1 MLDLLGKNAAE
12 EKNRE
17 KTFSIRGVGEQAD
30 VQLERLEQTLKG
42 YAPGGCKRLMAAPKT
57 KMAEE
62 MLLNT
67 DFVRAVEEELFDIRR
82 NYELYKETIKNG
94 IENETSRQSAGETPE
109 MSGKEINQKEAS
121 KKQSDGF
128 DYIDE
133 KGKQDWDHPVV
144 QAAGAIL
151 AQKIEEDFFNID
163 ELYKDDRHSILDCF
177 EILRHIDEN
186 HFAVRV
192 AEEYLR
198 NKIRTSDEKLFAS
211 IAKLAS
217 VRGEDHFFVRTAVK
231 VLKEEMEE
239 ELAERGVQGDVFAA
253 VSRLAE
259 KDEGH
264 FLVRAGRE
272 VVAERII
279 GEIETAEQNVISE
292 RINEPDFNPVS
303 VSSDSIA
310 DYIWN
315 LYCALL
321 SEYENEQKL
330 RAEQQAQAQTGEPEP
345 NNSVLAEN
353 IHAAVPVVDRTPRI
367 TYSEFLSSLRLK
379 NSKCKGIVIIPALL
393 TLAKLP
399 KERSDDPL
407 EKFLDSAFKLAV
419 EEMNKTRPAIGL
431 PVYDR
436 LHEKEITVAKKQID
450 LKA

>member
-1 MLDLLGKNAAE
+1 M
-12 EKNRE
+12 
-17 KTFSIRGVGEQAD
+17 
-30 VQLERLEQTLKG
+30 
-42 YAPGGCKRLMAAPKT
+42 
-57 KMAEE
+57 
-62 MLLNT
+62 
-67 DFVRAVEEELFDIRR
+67 
-82 NYELYKETIKNG
+82 
-94 IENETSRQSAGETPE
+94 
-109 MSGKEINQKEAS
+109 
-121 KKQSDGF
+121 
-128 DYIDE
+128 
-133 KGKQDWDHPVV
+133 
-144 QAAGAIL
+144 
-151 AQKIEEDFFNID
+151 
-163 ELYKDDRHSILDCF
+163 
-177 EILRHIDEN
+177 RHIDEN

-321 SEYENEQKL
+321 SEYENEQNYGLNSKH
-330 RAEQQAQAQTGEPEP
+330 RRRREPEP

-399 KERSDDPL
+399 KERSDDP
-407 EKFLDSAFKLAV
+407 
-419 EEMNKTRPAIGL
+419 
-431 PVYDR
+431 
-436 LHEKEITVAKKQID
+436 
-450 LKA
+450 